1 MVFKVCGISLVVDN
15 NERLMRLGQAV
26 LGRRFFALIMKKTF
40 YGQFVAGEDPERI
53 APVIGSATRTYT
65 YTERPMNNLKDTE
78 LFAAVNKDHR
88 QIIPFVLY
96 TIF

>member
-1 MVFKVCGISLVVDN
+1 
-15 NERLMRLGQAV
+15 
-26 LGRRFFALIMKKTF
+26 
-40 YGQFVAGEDPERI
+40 
-53 APVIGSATRTYT
+53 
-65 YTERPMNNLKDTE
+65 MNNLKDTE